1 MYQFQVSAKQ
11 IIRLHKRFLS
21 LDKDERGYISRY
33 DLLNI
38 PELAI
43 NPLGERIVDAF
54 FTAEKEC
61 TDDGRMNFRQFINVL
76 AHFRPINKKCQNG
89 LNSRESKL
97 RFAFSMYDLN
107 KNNYITKEEFK
118 FILHMMIGS
127 NMTTSEQIDHIA
139 ERTLLEADLDR
150 DGKISF
156 EEFCYAMERTDINQK
171 MSIRF
176 LN

>member
-1 MYQFQVSAKQ
+1 
-11 IIRLHKRFLS
+11 
-21 LDKDERGYISRY
+21 
-33 DLLNI
+33 
-38 PELAI
+38 
-43 NPLGERIVDAF
+43 
-54 FTAEKEC
+54 
-61 TDDGRMNFRQFINVL
+61 
-76 AHFRPINKKCQNG
+76 
-89 LNSRESKL
+89 
-97 RFAFSMYDLN
+97 
-107 KNNYITKEEFK
+107 
-118 FILHMMIGS
+118 MMIGS